1 MADHHDH
8 ATFSEKVRGAF
19 EELDSTRQRAVS
31 HSDWVEGLK
40 KLRIDTSL
48 TATSVADLFRKTDL
62 NQDGVV
68 SFTEFQRFAEQHP
81 TMLDSIYY
89 RARDHFKGLRQQ
101 EECESCRAVLRE
113 LRDREAE
120 VAASF
125 EEAQLAQS
133 QSADKVASN
142 EAVILDCKRHEE
154 ELKENLRASRN
165 ATVEGRSVVG
175 EKGEEVS
182 LLQQREGQIRHCI
195 REAQGKT
202 EQLVESVRYHD
213 AEVDAC
219 EERVRN
225 IERMLAESRH
235 DLEAKLAQR
244 ESVHGDIRVSRSREE
259 AAAADLHETALL
271 IQAVADSA
279 RVAEENVRDF
289 ERQERE
295 AAAVV
300 QTAAAACARA
310 VAERDGALREL
321 HGSGE
326 RVEQVGLVLRNARA
340 AAEQQQA
347 VIGQAEQRIAEF
359 NTHRRIVE
367 DEEAPLIDQE
377 AHLREQRDTLDERE
391 ARLRTE
397 VHAFTSYNGRSPA
410 ASPGGRAL
418 MMGSSAVVS
427 PRQDAAPTPPSV
439 RPAGDLVAAAAAG
452 AAAAA
457 SASATAAAAAAAARE
472 GSALAYSQY
481 AVALPRTTRTA
492 EPYQL
497 AAPTI
502 TSSSTG
508 GIQLPP
514 TRLRYD

>member
-31 HSDWVEGLK
+31 QSDWIEGLK

-48 TATSVADLFRKTDL
+48 TATSVAELFRKTDL

-101 EECESCRAVLRE
+101 EECEGCRAVLRE

-133 QSADKVASN
+133 QCADKVASN

-165 ATVEGRSVVG
+165 ATVDGRSVVG

-195 REAQGKT
+195 REAQAKT

-244 ESVHGDIRVSRSREE
+244 ESVHGDIRMSRSREE

-321 HGSGE
+321 QASGE

-410 ASPGGRAL
+410 AASPGGRAL

-427 PRQDAAPTPPSV
+427 PRQDAAAPTPPV
-439 RPAGDLVAAAAAG
+439 RPAGDLGASAAAAAAAAAG

-457 SASATAAAAAAAARE
+457 ASASARE

-481 AVALPRTTRTA
+481 AVALPRTARTA

-497 AAPTI
+497 PAPTI